1 MSVKFWL
8 VRWCMPLFVPFCL
21 THFSV
26 WQVLFEGEHWLSAMG
41 PTEVSPPPF
50 GSIHSERVKPRR
62 FQKSKSTLILFFR
75 NRKFWLKM
83 ARMNQEIA
91 KKAVLLLPEIF
102 RRLGQSIS
110 QEGTSHT
117 FKNIKNAPSQTGES
131 FYKLSKEYFLPASQ
145 GRKTFHTFK
154 KY

>member
-26 WQVLFEGEHWLSAMG
+26 WQVLFEGDHWLSAMG

-50 GSIHSERVKPRR
+50 GLIDSERVKPRR
-62 FQKSKSTLILFFR
+62 FQKSKPPRILFFR
-75 NRKFWLKM
+75 NRKFWLEM
-83 ARMNQEIA
+83 ARMNQEMA

-117 FKNIKNAPSQTGES
+117 FKNIKNAPSQKGES
-131 FYKLSKEYFLPASQ
+131 FYTLSKNIFFLPA
-145 GRKTFHTFK
+145 RAEKLFTP
-154 KY
+154 